1 MFQNLIEMQLDITQ
15 NIKDLAAPLADEHD
29 LFVVDVELKT
39 HSGQTEVWV
48 LLDTEKGGVNIDH
61 CSEISR
67 ELGFLIEAHE
77 LFDNKYRLNVSSPG
91 LSRPLSDLRQY
102 KKNEGRV
109 ATIKFKNTNGEYKK
123 IEGVITGI
131 ENEVVAI
138 TDEEEVE
145 TQIPFDNIV
154 ETKIIPVI

>member
-1 MFQNLIEMQLDITQ
+1 MQIDITQ
-15 NIKDLAAPLADEHD
+15 NIIDLAAPLAEEHD

-77 LFDNKYRLNVSSPG
+77 LFDKKYRLNVSSPG

-109 ATIKFKNTNGEYKK
+109 ATIKFKNTDGEYKK

-131 ENEVVAI
+131 EDQVVAI

>member
-1 MFQNLIEMQLDITQ
+1 MEMQIDITQ
-15 NIKDLAAPLADEHD
+15 NIKDLATPLADEHN

-39 HSGQTEVWV
+39 GGGQTEVWV
-48 LLDTEKGGVNIDH
+48 LLDTEEGGVNLDH
-61 CSEISR
+61 CAEISK

-77 LFDNKYRLNVSSPG
+77 IFDKKYRLNVSSPG

-102 KKNEGRV
+102 RKNEGRV
-109 ATIKFKNTNGEYKK
+109 ATIKFKKENGEYLR

-131 ENEVVAI
+131 TDDTVAI
-138 TDEEEVE
+138 TDEEETE
-145 TQIPFDNIV
+145 TQIPYEAIV

>member
-1 MFQNLIEMQLDITQ
+1 MFQNLIEMNIDIVQ
-15 NIKDLAAPLADEHD
+15 NIKDLAEPLAEERD

-39 HSGQTEVWV
+39 GSGLNEVWV
-48 LLDTEKGGVNIDH
+48 LLDNELGGVNIDH
-61 CSEISR
+61 CSEISK

-77 LFDNKYRLNVSSPG
+77 LFDRKYRLNVSSPG
-91 LSRPLSDLRQY
+91 LSRPLSDKRQY

-109 ATIKFKNTNGEYKK
+109 ATVKFKNEAGEYIK

-131 ENEVVAI
+131 QEENIAI
-138 TDEEEVE
+138 TDEEEAE
-145 TQIPFDNIV
+145 TKIPFEAIV

>member
-1 MFQNLIEMQLDITQ
+1 MQLDITQ

-109 ATIKFKNTNGEYKK
+109 ATIKFKNTDGEYKK

>member
-1 MFQNLIEMQLDITQ
+1 MQIDITQ
-15 NIKDLAAPLADEHD
+15 NIKDLADPLAQEHD

-48 LLDTEKGGVNIDH
+48 LLDTEEGGVNIDD

-77 LFDNKYRLNVSSPG
+77 LFDKKYRLNVSSPG

-109 ATIKFKNTNGEYKK
+109 ATIKFKDTDGEYKK

-131 ENEVVAI
+131 EDKVVAI

-145 TQIPFDNIV
+145 TQIAFDNIV

>member
-1 MFQNLIEMQLDITQ
+1 MQLDITQ
-15 NIKDLAAPLADEHD
+15 NIKDLATPLAEEHD

-48 LLDTEKGGVNIDH
+48 LLDTEEGGVNIDH

-77 LFDNKYRLNVSSPG
+77 LFDKKYRLNVSSPG

-109 ATIKFKNTNGEYKK
+109 ATIKFKNTDGEYKK

-131 ENEVVAI
+131 EGEVVAI